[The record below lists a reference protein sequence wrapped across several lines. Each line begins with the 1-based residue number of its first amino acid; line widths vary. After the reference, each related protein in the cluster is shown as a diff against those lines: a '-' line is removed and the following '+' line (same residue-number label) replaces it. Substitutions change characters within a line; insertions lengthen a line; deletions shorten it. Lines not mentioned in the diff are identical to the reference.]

1 MQVELNIALE
11 LPDEFASLTPE
22 ELRQVLYDEYVS
34 AIAGH
39 HAAEAV
45 EWCARGR
52 VGSGNEDPAARQVYE
67 NHSRWHKITSR
78 PNWTLTVKPKA

>member
-1 MQVELNIALE
+1 MQVELNITLE
-11 LPDEFASLTPE
+11 LPDEFAGLTPE

-52 VGSGNEDPAARQVYE
+52 VGSGNEDPAARLVYE

-78 PNWTLTVKPKA
+78 PNWTLMVKPKA